1 MAANGGLV
9 ALDAT
14 GAHLNGSTFAGGSLM
29 SPSIGTGV
37 RRIKLSAVEIG
48 MLEDLGY
55 TVIA

>member
-1 MAANGGLV
+1 
-9 ALDAT
+9 
-14 GAHLNGSTFAGGSLM
+14 M

-55 TVIA
+55 TVTA